1 VDKSNLETHAEDE
14 FNALGW
20 LDGDDDMQKLMCE
33 QILELLRVFGSHGH
47 SGSSAP
53 YAINLFTQLAKF
65 NPIAPLTGADDEWGE
80 DFDGKG
86 TQQNKRDS
94 EVFKK
99 ADGSAYWISGK
110 IFRDPNGCSYTNLE
124 SIVPVVFPWTKQKPE
139 IVEVEDS

>member
-1 VDKSNLETHAEDE
+1 MEKSNLELHAESE
-14 FNALGW
+14 FKALGW
-20 LDGDDDMQKLMCE
+20 LDDDDNMQKLMCE
-33 QILELLRVFGSHGH
+33 QVLELLRVFSGHGH

-86 TQQNKRDS
+86 GQQNKRDS
-94 EVFKK
+94 EVFRN

-110 IFRDPNGCSYTNLE
+110 IFRDTNGCTYT
-124 SIVPVVFPWTKQKPE
+124 SGDSRVPVVFPWTKPKPE
-139 IVEVEDS
+139 IVDVLDS